1 MEDRLAELG
10 MANDIPPEAAA
21 LVMACLAK
29 EPGQRPPSARAVA
42 EWIGLELEAKPTTES
57 LAAALFPQTP
67 SRPEAVAGE
76 PAEDSPS
83 TPAGDG
89 GPPMPP
95 GMLVPGRVSKGAGY
109 GWKLAAVGIVALVI
123 AGAFWLRRDNLRR
136 NHSNPL
142 AAAKVPGQT
151 AELAP
156 EQIPSTATPATP
168 AAPAASAKTEA
179 QPPPQ
184 KTVPNPAASNQPG
197 WISSEVPKPGADG
210 WIVLFDGK
218 RLYGCSPPN
227 ADTASGK
234 LIVQDGCL
242 KVDSTSIRFN
252 LTGRDLVIRARLKKV
267 SGENCGIS
275 LRNDDKGGDCYAW
288 FDGSNYFG
296 LGRNIGGKPTN
307 FVNIHAGENYDGF
320 FEMEFRAEGRNLTLK
335 ADGRIICQAYDNSI
349 IGGVCHAG
357 TLNGIT
363 FFQSIEAR
371 ILDKTP
377 STANV
382 ESQSRTAKV
391 PPQEATTPPA
401 NPTEHNAN
409 AAATAVA
416 GVPSSNVPAPAAV
429 GQKETGPST
438 IGKAGSSG
446 AKDAPRITSQPASQ
460 SVLPGAN
467 VTFKVTVAGDGPF
480 TYQWRL
486 DGAGLPDTIRT
497 VAGNGKQGYSGDGG
511 AAINASLNY
520 PCGVALDAAGNLYI
534 VDNNN
539 ERIRKVDTKGIITT
553 VAGNGGKGY
562 SGDGGPAANASLD
575 TPYGVALDPAANLY
589 IADRMNNRI
598 RKLGA
603 KGIITTVA
611 GNGGR
616 AYSGDGGPAANTS
629 LNLPLDMA
637 FDAAGSMYIA
647 DYVNQRIRMVDSQG
661 IITTVAGNGNDG
673 YSGDGGAAS
682 KASLSRPAGVAFDA
696 ADDLYIADCYNHR
709 VRKLDSK
716 GVITT
721 VAGNGM
727 PDYSG
732 DGGAATK
739 ASLGYLHRLAFD
751 AFGNLY
757 IADSSNNRI
766 RKVDINGII
775 ATVAGNGYG
784 STTADVSGGGT
795 YSGDGGAAT
804 SASLN
809 YPFAVASD
817 AFGRLYIADSSN
829 HRIREVHLAGLP
841 ELAIIHVSATNAGNY
856 TVVISNP
863 HGSVTSAV
871 AALTVKGTQP

>member
-1 MEDRLAELG
+1 MSEAMPLQPEQSFARGRFVLVNRLGRGGMGEVWLARDERLREPVALKFLPPEIRGDAGALDDLCRETARSHKLTHANIVRIHDLYEDPDGMAFIVMEYVDGPTLAALRLQQSSRVLSWDYLRPLVAQLCAALEYAHGEKVIHRDLKPANLMVDSRGRLKLADFGIAAVASDSMSRISMRHSTSGTLPYMSPQQLTGQRPQPADDIYALGATLYELLTGKPPFHTGDITHQVLHQAPEPMEDRLAELG
-10 MANDIPPEAAA
+10 MANDIPADAAA
-21 LVMACLAK
+21 LIMACLAK
-29 EPGQRPPSARAVA
+29 EPGQRPQSARAVA

-57 LAAALFPQTP
+57 LAAALFPQTSASP
-67 SRPEAVAGE
+67 GAVVSGQPAGNVRSRPAV
-76 PAEDSPS
+76 
-83 TPAGDG
+83 
-89 GPPMPP
+89 
-95 GMLVPGRVSKGAGY
+95 LGRT
-109 GWKLAAVGIVALVI
+109 LAAVGIVVLVM
-123 AGAFWLRRDNLRR
+123 AGAFWLRRDSLRR
-136 NHSNPL
+136 DHSNAPV
-142 AAAKVPGQT
+142 AAQVPAQAGP
-151 AELAP
+151 ASELQAPPASATPEAPALTGGKAP
-156 EQIPSTATPATP
+156 EAVAPIVEPAQAPPPPAVAMNQNETRTPATIP
-168 AAPAASAKTEA
+168 
-179 QPPPQ
+179 
-184 KTVPNPAASNQPG
+184 
-197 WISSEVPKPGADG
+197 
-210 WIVLFDGK
+210 
-218 RLYGCSPPN
+218 
-227 ADTASGK
+227 
-234 LIVQDGCL
+234 
-242 KVDSTSIRFN
+242 
-252 LTGRDLVIRARLKKV
+252 
-267 SGENCGIS
+267 
-275 LRNDDKGGDCYAW
+275 
-288 FDGSNYFG
+288 
-296 LGRNIGGKPTN
+296 
-307 FVNIHAGENYDGF
+307 
-320 FEMEFRAEGRNLTLK
+320 
-335 ADGRIICQAYDNSI
+335 
-349 IGGVCHAG
+349 
-357 TLNGIT
+357 
-363 FFQSIEAR
+363 
-371 ILDKTP
+371 
-377 STANV
+377 
-382 ESQSRTAKV
+382 
-391 PPQEATTPPA
+391 
-401 NPTEHNAN
+401 
-409 AAATAVA
+409 
-416 GVPSSNVPAPAAV
+416 
-429 GQKETGPST
+429 
-438 IGKAGSSG
+438 GKAGSPG
-446 AKDAPRITSQPASQ
+446 ATDAPRITTQPASQ

-467 VTFKVTVAGDGPF
+467 VTFKVTAAGTGPL
-480 TYQWRL
+480 TYRWRL
-486 DGAGLPDTIRT
+486 DGAALADAIRT

-534 VDNNN
+534 IDNNN

-589 IADRMNNRI
+589 IADRTNNRI
-598 RKLGA
+598 RKVGA

-611 GNGGR
+611 GNGGKG
-616 AYSGDGGPAANTS
+616 YSGDGGPAINAG
-629 LNLPLDMA
+629 LNLPLDVA
-637 FDAAGSMYIA
+637 FNAEGSLYIA
-647 DYVNQRIRMVDSQG
+647 DYYNHRIRKADTNG
-661 IITTVAGNGNDG
+661 IFTTVAGNGNDG

-709 VRKLDSK
+709 VRKVDSK